1 MLRTHPER
9 KQDEMATT
17 VTPEQVTLNY
27 KCDNDGAEWAQ
38 PATDVTEVG
47 TLICPECEDDMSL
60 VSVTVA

>member
-1 MLRTHPER
+1 
-9 KQDEMATT
+9 MATI

-27 KCDNDGAEWAQ
+27 TCHNDGTTWDQ